1 MKQWDTARLLW
12 TGLCEALN
20 YAKKYTP
27 DDPEVNE
34 MIHKISNDFQV
45 MVGLVDERAKAGH
58 DDAA

>member
-12 TGLCEALN
+12 TGLCESLN
-20 YAKKYTP
+20 YTKSHTP
-27 DDPEVNE
+27 DDPEINE